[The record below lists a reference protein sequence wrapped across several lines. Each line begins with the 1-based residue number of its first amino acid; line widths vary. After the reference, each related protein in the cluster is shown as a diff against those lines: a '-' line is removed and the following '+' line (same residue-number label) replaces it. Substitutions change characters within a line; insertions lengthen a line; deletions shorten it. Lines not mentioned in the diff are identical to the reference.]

1 MRRIASCLTALLL
14 LLLAPAAAPGQ
25 AGGSCYQPSDLVFF
39 QEVVEIVAAERN
51 AALGCWVVRL
61 RLRTSPQAH
70 VMLCGGHSCATDPG
84 KTEGIYWW
92 KSSPVNEN
100 IERVTRVENGSC
112 ADVSFCIV
120 PKDEGEPSLI
130 DFAAIYQEEARPLS
144 ASYQPRWNHG
154 VLDLSSLDGLKSHCQ
169 DGEPRGAVCL

>member
-1 MRRIASCLTALLL
+1 MRRIASCLAALLL
-14 LLLAPAAAPGQ
+14 LTLAPAAAAPGQ
-25 AGGSCYQPSDLVFF
+25 AGDSCYEPSDLDFF
-39 QEVVEIVAAERN
+39 QEVVEVAAAERN

-61 RLRTSPQAH
+61 RLRTSPRAH
-70 VMLCGGHSCATDPG
+70 AMLCGSHSCAVDPG

-92 KSSPVNEN
+92 RSSPVDEN

-130 DFAAIYQEEARPLS
+130 DFAAIYQEATQP
-144 ASYQPRWNHG
+144 ATYKPRWNHG